1 MKEYDIVNILDY
13 EQDIVT
19 GLTANGDNVSNKDI
33 FLKFTTLNLNKK
45 ELEIRARIA
54 LTIIINLDLT
64 ENEFNKLSE
73 NNNYIKKLVENLSY
87 FGK

>member
-1 MKEYDIVNILDY
+1 MDY

-73 NNNYIKKLVENLSY
+73 NNNYIKKLVDNLSY